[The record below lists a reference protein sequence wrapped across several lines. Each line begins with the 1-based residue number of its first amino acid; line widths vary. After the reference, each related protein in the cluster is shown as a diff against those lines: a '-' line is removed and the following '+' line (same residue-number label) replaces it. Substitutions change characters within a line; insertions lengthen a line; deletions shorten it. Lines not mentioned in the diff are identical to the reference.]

1 MYDIIIIGAGPSGM
15 SAALY
20 ALRANKKVLLL
31 EKECFGGQIINA
43 SNIENYPALPN
54 VSGYDFATN
63 LYNQIKSLGVI
74 LKYEEVL
81 EVTDKKE
88 VITTKDTYKGK
99 NIIIATGLKKRK
111 LNLENEDK
119 LLGSGISYCATCD
132 GNFYKNKNVAVVGGG
147 NTALE
152 DALYLSNIASKVYL
166 IHRRDNFRG
175 EKKLISEVKEKNN
188 IELILNSNITKII
201 GEDNLNSIENKQLF
215 TIEYILSYPDN
226 ESQFVVL
233 SAGDYKKI
241 DVSPTDD
248 FTIAYLDYNVFNRY
262 YNELF
267 GKDFNIDKAKKGNT
281 KYDKEYV
288 YYDNRRPGSNGVYVS
303 MITSDKVWYKNGEYI
318 ANVKVTYSTR
328 LADIIGVSDST
339 GIVTYIKNS
348 DNAII
353 LRSFILEK

>member
-43 SNIENYPALPN
+43 SNIENYPALSN

-88 VITTKDTYKGK
+88 VITRKDTYKGK

-201 GEDNLNSIENKQLF
+201 GEDNLNSIEITDNRNNISRLEIDGLF
-215 TIEYILSYPDN
+215 IAIGNIPDN
-226 ESQFVVL
+226 NRFKNIIDLDENGYIIANANLKTKTDNIYV
-233 SAGDYKKI
+233 AGDTRVKTLRQL
-241 DVSPTDD
+241 VT
-248 FTIAYLDYNVFNRY
+248 A
-262 YNELF
+262 
-267 GKDFNIDKAKKGNT
+267 
-281 KYDKEYV
+281 
-288 YYDNRRPGSNGVYVS
+288 
-303 MITSDKVWYKNGEYI
+303 TSDGAI
-318 ANVKVTYSTR
+318 AATE
-328 LADIIGVSDST
+328 II
-339 GIVTYIKNS
+339 KEMEN
-348 DNAII
+348 
-353 LRSFILEK
+353 

>member
-43 SNIENYPALPN
+43 SNIENYPALSN

-88 VITTKDTYKGK
+88 VITRKDTYKGK

-201 GEDNLNSIENKQLF
+201 GEDKLNSIEITDNRNNISRLEIDGLF
-215 TIEYILSYPDN
+215 IAIGNIPDN
-226 ESQFVVL
+226 NRFKNIIDLDENGYIIANINLKTKTDNIYV
-233 SAGDYKKI
+233 AGDTRVKTLRQLVTATA
-241 DVSPTDD
+241 DGA
-248 FTIAYLDYNVFNRY
+248 IAAT
-262 YNELF
+262 E
-267 GKDFNIDKAKKGNT
+267 IT
-281 KYDKEYV
+281 KEME
-288 YYDNRRPGSNGVYVS
+288 N
-303 MITSDKVWYKNGEYI
+303 
-318 ANVKVTYSTR
+318 
-328 LADIIGVSDST
+328 
-339 GIVTYIKNS
+339 
-348 DNAII
+348 
-353 LRSFILEK
+353 

>member
-31 EKECFGGQIINA
+31 EKKCYGGQIINA

-188 IELILNSNITKII
+188 IKLILNSNITKII
-201 GEDNLNSIENKQLF
+201 GEDNLNSIEITDNRNNISKLEIDGLF
-215 TIEYILSYPDN
+215 IAIGNIPDN
-226 ESQFVVL
+226 NRFKNIIDLDENGYIIANANLKTKTDNIYV
-233 SAGDYKKI
+233 AGDTRVKTLRQL
-241 DVSPTDD
+241 VT
-248 FTIAYLDYNVFNRY
+248 A
-262 YNELF
+262 
-267 GKDFNIDKAKKGNT
+267 
-281 KYDKEYV
+281 
-288 YYDNRRPGSNGVYVS
+288 
-303 MITSDKVWYKNGEYI
+303 TSDGAI
-318 ANVKVTYSTR
+318 AVTEIT
-328 LADIIGVSDST
+328 
-339 GIVTYIKNS
+339 KEMEN
-348 DNAII
+348 
-353 LRSFILEK
+353 

>member
-43 SNIENYPALPN
+43 SSIENYPALSN

-63 LYNQIKSLGVI
+63 LYNQIKNLGVI

-88 VITTKDTYKGK
+88 VITRKGTYKGK

-132 GNFYKNKNVAVVGGG
+132 GNFYKNKNVGVVGGG

-201 GEDNLNSIENKQLF
+201 GEDKLNSIEITDNRNNISKLEIEGLF
-215 TIEYILSYPDN
+215 IAIGNIPDN
-226 ESQFVVL
+226 NRFKNIIDLDENGYIIANANLKTKTDNIYV
-233 SAGDYKKI
+233 AGD
-241 DVSPTDD
+241 T
-248 FTIAYLDYNVFNRY
+248 R
-262 YNELF
+262 
-267 GKDFNIDKAKKGNT
+267 
-281 KYDKEYV
+281 
-288 YYDNRRPGSNGVYVS
+288 
-303 MITSDKVWYKNGEYI
+303 
-318 ANVKVTYSTR
+318 VK
-328 LADIIGVSDST
+328 
-339 GIVTYIKNS
+339 
-348 DNAII
+348 I
-353 LRSFILEK
+353 LRQLVTATADGAIAATEIIKEMEN

>member
-20 ALRANKKVLLL
+20 ALRENKKVLLL

-188 IELILNSNITKII
+188 IELILSSNITKII
-201 GEDNLNSIENKQLF
+201 GEDNLNSIEITDNRNNISKLEIDGLF
-215 TIEYILSYPDN
+215 IAIGNIPDN
-226 ESQFVVL
+226 NRFKNIIDLDENGYIIANANLKTKTDNIYV
-233 SAGDYKKI
+233 AGDTRVKTLRQL
-241 DVSPTDD
+241 VT
-248 FTIAYLDYNVFNRY
+248 A
-262 YNELF
+262 
-267 GKDFNIDKAKKGNT
+267 
-281 KYDKEYV
+281 
-288 YYDNRRPGSNGVYVS
+288 
-303 MITSDKVWYKNGEYI
+303 TSDGAI
-318 ANVKVTYSTR
+318 AVTEIT
-328 LADIIGVSDST
+328 
-339 GIVTYIKNS
+339 KEMEN
-348 DNAII
+348 
-353 LRSFILEK
+353 